1 MLFVC
6 VYTNLFYSGKTL
18 AFLVPILEK
27 LYRARFS
34 PVDGPG
40 AIVLSPTRELAMQIF
55 LVLRNIGSH
64 HNLSAG
70 LLVGGNVN
78 AKGGDFYQE
87 GIRACRTNIIIA
99 TPGRLLQH
107 LEQTPNFDVTNL
119 LVLVLDEA
127 DRILD
132 MGFRPQMLKI
142 LDYLPPTDDRQTFL
156 FSATQTKR
164 VADLALLSLKKPEYL
179 GVHDNER
186 TATPESLK
194 QCMVVVPLPH
204 KLDGVFSFIKTHL
217 KKKSI
222 VFLAS
227 CSQVRY
233 TNALFCSM
241 QPGISIMALHGKLS
255 QERRT
260 RIFRDFCQRPHAV
273 LLATDVASRGLDFP
287 NVDWVIQADAPE
299 DVEMYIHRVGRTARY
314 NAGGKS
320 LLFVLPSEEKVMT
333 ELLEKAKIPIVTQS
347 LNPSKT
353 SAMVSQKAGS
363 IVASN
368 AQINEL
374 AKKAFRSY
382 VRSVHLMPNKELFQ
396 TSELPLDDYASSL
409 GLATTP
415 NIRFLKESSKTRE
428 EHREKKNV
436 NHKLQRLKEQIKTEK
451 LQKRI
456 AKLGSKA
463 LEKRKHPQKE
473 EKSIDSNETSD
484 DDDDD
489 DLLRVKTKH
498 EWGKD
503 KDEKEDNDDDDEMVH
518 INDQITQG
526 RRKKRIRIEGSSSG
540 QNKRIIFNEDGEED
554 EDAIGLI
561 QENKNIEVKTND
573 ELVSANQEFLS
584 IVKKRLLT
592 NKELDR
598 KEEKERIREKH
609 IAKKVK
615 DKENNQSNDDNE
627 GGAMLATLGS
637 PSDDDD
643 DSDGSGSDSSSSSGS
658 TRNGSSS
665 DSDSGSESESDS
677 DSDSDMDVKAQED
690 LALSLIRK
698 KS

>member
-1 MLFVC
+1 MPV
-6 VYTNLFYSGKTL
+6 
-18 AFLVPILEK
+18 LEK

-34 PVDGPG
+34 PMDGPG

-132 MGFRPQMLKI
+132 MGFRPQMLRI
-142 LDYLPPTDDRQTFL
+142 LDYLPPTEDRQTFL

-179 GVHDNER
+179 GVHDKER

-320 LLFVLPSEEKVMT
+320 LLFVLSSEEKVMS

-368 AQINEL
+368 VPINEL

-382 VRSVHLMPNKELFQ
+382 IRSVHLMPNKELFQ
-396 TSELPLDDYASSL
+396 TSELPLDDFASSL

-436 NHKLQRLKEQIKTEK
+436 NHKLQRLKEQIKAEK

-463 LEKRKHPQKE
+463 LEKRKYSQTEGKN
-473 EKSIDSNETSD
+473 INDNESS

-503 KDEKEDNDDDDEMVH
+503 KEENDEENDDEMEH
-518 INDQITQG
+518 INEQLTKG
-526 RRKKRIRIEGSSSG
+526 RTKKRIRIEGSSTG
-540 QNKRIIFNEDGEED
+540 QNKRIVFNDDGEED

-573 ELVSANQEFLS
+573 ELVSANQDYLD
-584 IVKKRLLT
+584 IVKKRLLS
-592 NKELDR
+592 NKELDL

-609 IAKKVK
+609 AAQKLKE
-615 DKENNQSNDDNE
+615 KENNQSNDDNE

-643 DSDGSGSDSSSSSGS
+643 DDDDDGSESGSESDSSSTSGSTRSGSSSGSDSDYTCSNATS
-658 TRNGSSS
+658 TI
-665 DSDSGSESESDS
+665 
-677 DSDSDMDVKAQED
+677 VT
-690 LALSLIRK
+690 
-698 KS
+698 